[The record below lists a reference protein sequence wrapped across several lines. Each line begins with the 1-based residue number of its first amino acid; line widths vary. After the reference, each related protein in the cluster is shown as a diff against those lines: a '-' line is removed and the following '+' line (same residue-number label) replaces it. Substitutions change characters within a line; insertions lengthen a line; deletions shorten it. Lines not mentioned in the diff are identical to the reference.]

1 MKSDAVYALSKGPL
15 EFLTVPA
22 LGSHFVW
29 ILGGAI
35 CSIVRAIL
43 FFKCLRCFLL
53 GRSIKLYVM
62 GIMSNE
68 SKNIAMMFI
77 EATTPNS
84 LRILLLVKIKV
95 ANPEAVVKLVIKVAF
110 PIFAITRC
118 KDLAWFRCLAISCW
132 YLLIKKI
139 QFGTPITIIKGGI
152 KAVSTVISYPNHP
165 SIPKAHITPIATT
178 IREMNVARKDRKNKK
193 KIRKKNR

>member
-1 MKSDAVYALSKGPL
+1 
-15 EFLTVPA
+15 
-22 LGSHFVW
+22 
-29 ILGGAI
+29 
-35 CSIVRAIL
+35 
-43 FFKCLRCFLL
+43 
-53 GRSIKLYVM
+53 M

-193 KIRKKNR
+193 KIRVVIRAAPNTKSPISSTMFCALSVRI